1 MYGLLALAGLIMKA
15 AILAILL
22 MAEAVVIAARL
33 LAVAIP
39 AIVRVLRT
47 GWNRLKYGPVR

>member
-33 LAVAIP
+33 LAVAVP
-39 AIVRVLRT
+39 AIVRFLGT